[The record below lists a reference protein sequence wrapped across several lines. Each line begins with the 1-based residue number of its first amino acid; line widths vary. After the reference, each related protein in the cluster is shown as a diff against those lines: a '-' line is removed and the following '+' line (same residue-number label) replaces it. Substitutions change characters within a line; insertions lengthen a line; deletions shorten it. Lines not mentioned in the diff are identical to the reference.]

1 MATTSPRA
9 SKPRQILTRKADKK
23 ARVTLF
29 ADFAGAAVVIE
40 RVNNVEVRV
49 RKKAGRRFSLS
60 ELLAGVTPENI
71 HAEIQTGPSVGK
83 EAW

>member
-1 MATTSPRA
+1 MATTTQTA
-9 SKPRQILTRKADKK
+9 SKASKIVTRKADKK

-29 ADFAGAAVVIE
+29 ADFAGASVVIE
-40 RVNNVEVRV
+40 RVNSVEVRI
-49 RKKAGRRFSLS
+49 RKKGGRFSLS